1 MNILVTLDR
10 NYLEPLHIML
20 FSLFCN
26 NPGERFAV
34 YMVGDGLL
42 PEDVNNLQK
51 LCEVHGACLHPVAL
65 PEGLFAQAPVV
76 RYYSRAMYYRLL
88 AADLLPASLDRVLYI
103 DPDILVLGA
112 VRPLYETNLQGN
124 IFAAAS
130 HSGLTKVTEY
140 VNKVRLDNRDAEGYF
155 NSGVLL
161 MDLAAMRE
169 RVKAEEIFA
178 YAREHE
184 DALLLPDQDILNG
197 LYGAQIRMVRDSVW
211 NYDSRRYEKY
221 WFLSQG
227 EQDMDWVMENTVFLH
242 FCGKNKPWNKNYIGH
257 FAALYKH
264 YGQLWRRF
272 ARQNGISL

>member
-1 MNILVTLDR
+1 M
-10 NYLEPLHIML
+10 
-20 FSLFCN
+20 
-26 NPGERFAV
+26 
-34 YMVGDGLL
+34 
-42 PEDVNNLQK
+42 
-51 LCEVHGACLHPVAL
+51 
-65 PEGLFAQAPVV
+65 
-76 RYYSRAMYYRLL
+76 
-88 AADLLPASLDRVLYI
+88 
-103 DPDILVLGA
+103 
-112 VRPLYETNLQGN
+112 
-124 IFAAAS
+124 
-130 HSGLTKVTEY
+130 TEY

-169 RVKAEEIFA
+169 RVKAEELFA

-211 NYDSRRYEKY
+211 NYDARRYEKY